1 VLVFSWIEVG
11 NVRGRFESRVLQTD
25 FEIRFSVQI
34 EMFVTSI
41 SFRGTFKSFW
51 YLAEVSEQS
60 WYKVLT
66 YELVKPTFKISL
78 LRVEFLLKTDSGY
91 FKDTGVNKPGQPL
104 GIPSAIIPSAPPVST
119 LIEN

>member
-1 VLVFSWIEVG
+1 MLVFSWIEVG

-91 FKDTGVNKPGQPL
+91 LTR
-104 GIPSAIIPSAPPVST
+104 
-119 LIEN
+119 E

>member
-1 VLVFSWIEVG
+1 
-11 NVRGRFESRVLQTD
+11 
-25 FEIRFSVQI
+25 
-34 EMFVTSI
+34 MFVTSI